1 MNTIHCLR
9 SQLPTRPRVAPLLV
23 MGHRE
28 AVSATGSLASIA
40 VGWALRVG
48 MGRPI
53 KRAIRLGLAVA
64 LGAAVIVFAGAPA
77 LAQPASASAAQTSSH
92 ALDDR
97 FDDAMQAYERNHWP
111 QAFEAF
117 RQVAEQGH
125 VDASRLVMQMYWQG
139 THLYRQQFSLTP
151 SQIQRLCQQSRL
163 PNCPA

>member
-1 MNTIHCLR
+1 MNTIHSLR
-9 SQLPTRPRVAPLLV
+9 SQLPTRLGAAPLLV
-23 MGHRE
+23 MSHRE
-28 AVSATGSLASIA
+28 ANSATGSPALIA
-40 VGWALRVG
+40 VAWTLRVG

-53 KRAIRLGLAVA
+53 KRYMRRGLAVV

-77 LAQPASASAAQTSSH
+77 LAQPASASAAQASSH

-117 RQVAEQGH
+117 RQLAEQGH
-125 VDASRLVMQMYWQG
+125 VDAARLVLQMHWQG

-151 SQIQRLCQQSRL
+151 SQIQRFCQQSLL